1 MATLIV
7 GDIPLSGLISVS
19 VHEMMHSWYQ
29 GVLGFNE
36 SLYPW
41 MDEGFTSYAETVV
54 KEHLKSKG
62 MYPGKVADNPFIS
75 DNSNLVKFSKTG
87 LAENLAT
94 HADHYNTNAAYG
106 VAAYVKGS
114 VFLSQLGYVIGEQ
127 ALHSTLLEFYKDWK
141 FKHPEGEDLM
151 RIAER
156 KSGLQLDW
164 YYRYMVYS
172 TELPDYAIDTVL
184 NQGNKTLINLKRKGL
199 MPMPIDIKV
208 EMSDGS
214 AILYTIPLNLMLG
227 HKTNDL
233 PISKFTALTAWDWV
247 NPDYQ
252 IVLDR
257 PINSI
262 KSIQID
268 PTGRMVDLNDTDNK
282 WVPK

>member
-1 MATLIV
+1 
-7 GDIPLSGLISVS
+7 
-19 VHEMMHSWYQ
+19 
-29 GVLGFNE
+29 
-36 SLYPW
+36 
-41 MDEGFTSYAETVV
+41 
-54 KEHLKSKG
+54 
-62 MYPGKVADNPFIS
+62 
-75 DNSNLVKFSKTG
+75 
-87 LAENLAT
+87 
-94 HADHYNTNAAYG
+94 
-106 VAAYVKGS
+106 
-114 VFLSQLGYVIGEQ
+114 
-127 ALHSTLLEFYKDWK
+127 
-141 FKHPEGEDLM
+141 
-151 RIAER
+151 
-156 KSGLQLDW
+156 
-164 YYRYMVYS
+164 
-172 TELPDYAIDTVL
+172 
-184 NQGNKTLINLKRKGL
+184 